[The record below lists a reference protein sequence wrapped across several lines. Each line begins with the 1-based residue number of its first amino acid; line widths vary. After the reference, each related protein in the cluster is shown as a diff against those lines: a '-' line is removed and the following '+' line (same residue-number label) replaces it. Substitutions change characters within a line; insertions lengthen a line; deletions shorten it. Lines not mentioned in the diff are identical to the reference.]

1 MSLGSI
7 ILNSQRRK
15 GQNDKII
22 KEGQSDKSLFKAIH
36 GKTTFEF

>member
-22 KEGQSDKSLFKAIH
+22 KEGQSDTIIVQSHTWKDNI
-36 GKTTFEF
+36 